1 VTRPVLNLL
10 CLPYAGGS
18 ASMYRLWPTH
28 VPPWLRVVALE
39 LPGRGARLREG
50 ALAHW
55 PALLDTLAHDA
66 RPWLDRPYA
75 LFGHSMGALIALELA
90 HLLRARH
97 GATPV
102 WLGVSACTA
111 PSRRKPEHQWLS
123 CPRSE
128 LLNELRALNGT
139 PPELL
144 DNAEFMAMI
153 EPALRAD
160 FHLCGTHVSPPREPL
175 HCPVLALCGQD
186 DMEIVREPE
195 NLRAWQ
201 RETDG
206 RLRTQL
212 FQGGHFFIQVQ
223 REAVLAEVVRELAA
237 VTESFTPPPLP
248 ARAMHGCGGTAP
260 LPPDRQT
267 DTTRSSGN
275 DMHAH
280 SGNSGSC

>member
-1 VTRPVLNLL
+1 MTRPVLNLL

-18 ASMYRLWPTH
+18 ASMYRFWPTH

-39 LPGRGARLREG
+39 LPGRGARQQED
-50 ALAHW
+50 ALADW
-55 PALLDTLAHDA
+55 PALLDVLAKDA

-75 LFGHSMGALIALELA
+75 LFGHSMGALIALELG
-90 HLLRARH
+90 HLLRDRH
-97 GATPV
+97 GAAPA

-123 CPRSE
+123 CSRSE
-128 LLNELRALNGT
+128 LLGELRALKGT
-139 PPELL
+139 PAELL

-153 EPALRAD
+153 EPTLRAD

-186 DMEIVREPE
+186 DTDIAGDPD
-195 NLRAWQ
+195 NLRGWQ
-201 RETDG
+201 RESDG

-212 FQGGHFFIQVQ
+212 LDGGHFFIQVQ

-237 VTESFTPPPLP
+237 VAESITSTPLVS
-248 ARAMHGCGGTAP
+248 RAMHGYGGTAP
-260 LPPDRQT
+260 LAPDRQT
-267 DTTRSSGN
+267 DSTRSSGN
-275 DMHAH
+275 DMHAR
-280 SGNSGSC
+280 SGNSTSC